1 MRWVNEE
8 CNEDLADSGSGRVL
22 ETERLYLVLVDV
34 GEGDTATSDGFDT
47 SKFLKTVVAPELQ
60 PRRSYVFAVIVL

>member
-8 CNEDLADSGSGRVL
+8 CDEDLANSRSGRVF

-34 GEGDTATSDGFDT
+34 GEGDTATLNGFDT
-47 SKFLKTVVAPELQ
+47 SKLL
-60 PRRSYVFAVIVL
+60 

>member
-8 CNEDLADSGSGRVL
+8 CDEDLADSGSGRVF

-34 GEGDTATSDGFDT
+34 GEGDTTTLNGFDA
-47 SKFLKTVVAPELQ
+47 SKFLQTHVVTMDR
-60 PRRSYVFAVIVL
+60 RRSSQ